1 MLPATRP
8 ARMSFRARGEKRERS
23 AITGRTA
30 PVMMRSVG
38 WKHAVPRG
46 LGPEEGMEALEI
58 ESQADKAP
66 LASRRPF
73 PAQRELAEAEHL
85 LDDAD
90 HRFDGTLARAID
102 SFAQGRPELVGHFH
116 LGARLYGRRVGQRR
130 EALLPTRMM
139 GITARGDVG
148 LDAALLTRRHS

>member
-1 MLPATRP
+1 MLPAIRP
-8 ARMSFRARGEKRERS
+8 ARMSLRVRGEKGERS

-30 PVMMRSVG
+30 SVMMHPVG
-38 WKHAVPRG
+38 CKHALARG

-58 ESQADKAP
+58 ESQTDQTP

-90 HRFDGTLARAID
+90 HRFDGAFARAID
-102 SFAQGRPELVGHFH
+102 RFAQGR
-116 LGARLYGRRVGQRR
+116 RC
-130 EALLPTRMM
+130 
-139 GITARGDVG
+139 
-148 LDAALLTRRHS
+148 